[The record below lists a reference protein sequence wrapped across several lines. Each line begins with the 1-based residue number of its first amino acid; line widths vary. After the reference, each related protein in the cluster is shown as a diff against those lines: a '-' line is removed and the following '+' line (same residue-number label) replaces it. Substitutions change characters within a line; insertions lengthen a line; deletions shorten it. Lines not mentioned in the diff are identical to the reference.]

1 MRTRIGTFLALL
13 MVALMMT
20 AAAPVAAAP
29 APEVTNALVYLR
41 AQQNGDGGYPGF
53 SGPASDPSS
62 SADAALAFVSSGVS
76 LGEVKKGDASL
87 LDYLHTSAPG
97 LKTGPAAKYLLVA
110 ANTGE
115 NPSSFG
121 GADLVALSTAEKS
134 ADGVSGGSYFVHAL
148 VILAQAAAKS
158 PDAAKQLD
166 SGILLR
172 AQQVDGGWGFD
183 AKGASDTNTT
193 AIVVQA
199 LVASGQGGDATT
211 RGMAYMEGTRQS
223 DNLYPFDATSGD
235 GDANSTAYVLQA
247 KIAARANPSEI
258 ARTRAALVA
267 LQNPSGAFPFQKSA
281 PDDNLLATVQAIPA
295 LNGRAFPTLRED
307 SGRRTE
313 DEAGEARQHDVPN
326 E

>member
-20 AAAPVAAAP
+20 AIAPVAAL
-29 APEVTNALVYLR
+29 APEATNALVYLR
-41 AQQNGDGGYPGF
+41 TQQNADGGYPGF
-53 SGPASDPSS
+53 SGPASDPSN

-76 LGEVKKGDASL
+76 LGDVKKGGTSL

-97 LKTGPAAKYLLVA
+97 LNTGSAAKYLLVA
-110 ANTGE
+110 ANIGE
-115 NPSSFG
+115 NASSFG
-121 GADLVALSTAEKS
+121 GADLVALSSTGKNS
-134 ADGVSGGSYFVHAL
+134 DGVYGNSYFIHAL
-148 VILAQAAAKS
+148 VVLAQAIAKS

-166 SGILLR
+166 SGVLLR

-183 AKGASDTNTT
+183 AKGTSDTNTT
-193 AIVVQA
+193 ALVVQA

-223 DNLYPFDATSGD
+223 SNLYPFDGKSGD

-258 ARTRAALVA
+258 TRTRTALVA

-281 PDDNLLATVQAIPA
+281 SDDNLLATVQAIPA
-295 LNGRAFPTLRED
+295 VNGVAFPAISPSLSSMTDGLLL
-307 SGRRTE
+307 
-313 DEAGEARQHDVPN
+313 AA
-326 E
+326 